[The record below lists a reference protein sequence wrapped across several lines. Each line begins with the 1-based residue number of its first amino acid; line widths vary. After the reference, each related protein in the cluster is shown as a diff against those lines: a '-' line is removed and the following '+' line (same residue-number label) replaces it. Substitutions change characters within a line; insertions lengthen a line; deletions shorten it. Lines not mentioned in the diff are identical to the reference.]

1 MVILPLPSQSSDKLA
16 EELQE
21 EAEEPVE
28 EEEDPDLVAA
38 QGLADFPIEVN
49 LRIYINKTIAKR
61 KNLPDSSRDT
71 LDLSTVEE
79 VLLEEFETLVHGEVL
94 NICRTA
100 IIRANTSRG
109 TNKMHDLDDFSLGE
123 TERVLGIVNTARE
136 QHPRSKIILTIEVK
150 LSVELSNPKPKLQK
164 RKVPDTDNENSSP
177 IPSSPPVIMEKKKS
191 KRTSKLA
198 EQQAIRLDKIIQ
210 AGDFERQL
218 ADKYI
223 CRDKGCTNQ
232 DAYCYPDP
240 RDPHTHFSITAVQ
253 QKTWAQCISTGEC
266 TVQQPPLK
274 LWMYWMSDQGPI
286 TRESKVSSR
295 KNFQEQTKDSLASLQ
310 E

>member
-1 MVILPLPSQSSDKLA
+1 VILNSPHSTS
-16 EELQE
+16 
-21 EAEEPVE
+21 
-28 EEEDPDLVAA
+28 VA
-38 QGLADFPIEVN
+38 
-49 LRIYINKTIAKR
+49 
-61 KNLPDSSRDT
+61 
-71 LDLSTVEE
+71 
-79 VLLEEFETLVHGEVL
+79 VLTEFETLVHGEVL

-123 TERVLGIVNTARE
+123 TECVLGIVNTARE

-310 E
+310 EQVERSRLQSQLLAEQDRLTQHAERQEERQYRREEKEEERQTRREEQEAERRRRKDLEDRQRQQR